1 MYIVLDKND
10 CSKIIDA
17 IIQSGESG
25 TITSLVINGLS
36 FGVCFDLEV
45 EYSREDDYF
54 NGTGA
59 YVCESVYCS
68 IMDIWLEEE
77 DVAIDVDTTYI
88 ENEVEKHFQSRSKRM
103 SVVVTFVMLAVGLS
117 MLKFEVE
124 GIHIGFS
131 SLLTC
136 TL

>member
-88 ENEVEKHFQSRSKRM
+88 ENEVEKHFRN
-103 SVVVTFVMLAVGLS
+103 
-117 MLKFEVE
+117 
-124 GIHIGFS
+124 I
-131 SLLTC
+131 
-136 TL
+136 

>member
-1 MYIVLDKND
+1 MHIVLDNND

-17 IIQSGESG
+17 IIQSGESD

-36 FGVCFDLEV
+36 FGVCYDLEV

-68 IMDIWLEEE
+68 IMDIWFEE
-77 DVAIDVDTTYI
+77 DVAISVDTSYI
-88 ENEVEKHFQSRSKRM
+88 ENEVEKHFRN
-103 SVVVTFVMLAVGLS
+103 
-117 MLKFEVE
+117 
-124 GIHIGFS
+124 I
-131 SLLTC
+131 
-136 TL
+136 